1 MGLTANRAEQ
11 ERMRTFQAG
20 ILKKTDGFTLLELIF
35 VAFLLSIA
43 LTFVSVRWNVFSK
56 QSKDTLLE
64 KLSIEIALLRE
75 NSISEYRQKAIELD
89 VTMNTIRIGEVDL
102 IKGFVSEREILMPA
116 KYLLKD
122 AVINGEKFSIGKTV
136 MRLYPTGIVD
146 KVILHFESEKEGFF
160 SITINPLTAR
170 VSEENGYIEEIKI
183 PVTGRVN
190 PT

>member
-1 MGLTANRAEQ
+1 
-11 ERMRTFQAG
+11 MRTFQAE

-64 KLSIEIALLRE
+64 KISIEIALLRE

-89 VTMNTIRIGEVDL
+89 LTKNTIRIGEVDL
-102 IKGFVSEREILMPA
+102 IKGFVPEREIPMPE

-122 AVINGEKFSIGKTV
+122 AVVNGEKFSIGKTV
-136 MRLYPTGIVD
+136 MRLYPTGLVD

-170 VSEENGYIEEIKI
+170 VSEENGYVEEIKI

>member
-1 MGLTANRAEQ
+1 
-11 ERMRTFQAG
+11 
-20 ILKKTDGFTLLELIF
+20 LKKTNGFTILELIF
-35 VAFLLSIA
+35 VVFILSIS

-75 NSISEYRQKAIELD
+75 NSISEYRQKAIEFDL
-89 VTMNTIRIGEVDL
+89 TKNTIRIGEVDRV
-102 IKGFVSEREILMPA
+102 KGFIPEREILIPE

-122 AVINGEKFSIGKTV
+122 AVVNGDKFSIGKTV
-136 MRLYPTGIVD
+136 MRLYPTGLVD

-170 VSEENGYIEEIKI
+170 ISEANGYIEEIKI
-183 PVTGRVN
+183 PVTGRAN